1 MKYKAKHLDHFWFR
15 GDEQA

>member
-15 GDEQA
+15 GNEQA